1 MVPIPRGSTAYKV
14 AARESA
20 PSGELPSDRHD
31 EPQPVQ
37 SPYHLTCGGHRCRSL
52 DRSSPQPSR
61 KKERDI
67 DVELDIERPIQVR
80 LATRRSAGLRL
91 PGRNCRLREP
101 DRQAPTLAQGGIIL
115 GPVRHLVLLLG
126 KVVAAVLVQLERQGR

>member
-67 DVELDIERPIQVR
+67 DVELDIERPIQGGQVDEPEALGHDQVR
-80 LATRRSAGLRL
+80 CGVPAGVVELKHDDALASRPASRANSPRSAAKNG
-91 PGRNCRLREP
+91 
-101 DRQAPTLAQGGIIL
+101 
-115 GPVRHLVLLLG
+115 
-126 KVVAAVLVQLERQGR
+126 